1 MFILLTFLPI
11 NISKVYSK
19 LEKKKTKK
27 KNTKNK
33 QKQNTNTK
41 QNKTL
46 LFLILFQHKED
57 KNDHIYFIFRHFLSC
72 NELTPVIFSLHDRRI
87 TITTVLFHGH
97 CFGYNS
103 GLIRVAVMKATFY
116 FKQRVSE
123 QSICLPSVV

>member
-19 LEKKKTKK
+19 LEKKRQKK
-27 KNTKNK
+27 KTQKTNKNK
-33 QKQNTNTK
+33 TLT

-57 KNDHIYFIFRHFLSC
+57 KKDHIYFIFRHFLSC

-97 CFGYNS
+97 RCGYNS
-103 GLIRVAVMKATFY
+103 GLIRVAVMKAAFY